1 MGIKKNPP
9 QSVWIKKNPYALRG
23 TLFSTHALRGIKNK
37 KTGYYYKIKILKSP
51 PRHLSPSKHGDLKE
65 YPQSTGTVKSPP
77 QSMGTKKSTPLWGV
91 SALLPTPNIMNPGLF
106 PAYRG

>member
-51 PRHLSPSKHGDLKE
+51 PRHLSP
-65 YPQSTGTVKSPP
+65 QSTGTVKSPP

-91 SALLPTPNIMNPGLF
+91 SALLPTPNIMNPAYF
-106 PAYRG
+106 PLTEVNFHSETLL